1 MVSAEEIVLALL
13 RSGGVND
20 TLVAVIEAYGD
31 ERARAMQRAAA
42 QVATELG
49 APLVGFAI
57 ERLSLTPDS
66 EPGLVQEPVTRA
78 S

>member
-1 MVSAEEIVLALL
+1 MVTAEEIVLAMI
-13 RSGGVND
+13 RSGRVDD
-20 TLVAVIEAYGD
+20 TLVALIEAYGD

-57 ERLSLTPDS
+57 DRLSLTPDE